1 MRQRKIQFT
10 PQGYQKL
17 QTDFDFLTQKRKGA
31 VVALH
36 TARQMG
42 DLSENGAYKAAR
54 FELSDIDRRLR
65 RLTYLL
71 RSGEIAPVKTTSGHA
86 EFGSRVTLV
95 DENKNTLTFIL
106 VEGFESNPAEEKIS
120 LHSPLGRAVSGRKA
134 GDVVTVH
141 APAGQKSY
149 TILSIA

>member
-65 RLTYLL
+65 RLTFLL
-71 RSGEIAPVKTTSGHA
+71 KSGEVAVAKMSNGTAG
-86 EFGSRVTLV
+86 FGSRVALS
-95 DENKNTLTFIL
+95 DETKHSLTFIL
-106 VEGFESNPAEEKIS
+106 VEGFESNPSEEKIS
-120 LHSPLGRAVSGRKA
+120 LHSPLGRAVAGRKA

-149 TILSIA
+149 TILSIT